1 MINEMNFREKF
12 SVLILSMGLILAILP
27 LSGNRSF
34 IVRPKALLN
43 EVLDEQSYFTVD
55 QVARFIV
62 SEDSTIQI
70 IDLRSP
76 GEFKTMNIPGS
87 INVPYSELL
96 NNDPGTYLKEGPNA
110 NILYSNGDIYSNSAL
125 AIIKGLNYNN
135 TFVMKG
141 GLNEWF
147 NIVMNSSFS
156 GDKITA
162 RENAIFET
170 RNRARDIFIE
180 MNSMPDSL
188 KLKFFEAKHLAR
200 KKLDG
205 GCE

>member
-1 MINEMNFREKF
+1 MNFREKF
-12 SVLILSMGLILAILP
+12 SVVIICMGLILAILP

-34 IVRPKALLN
+34 IVSPKTLLTD
-43 EVLDEQSYFTVD
+43 VLDEQSYFTVD

-62 SEDSTIQI
+62 SEDSAIQI

-76 GEFKTMNIPGS
+76 EEFKNMNIPGS

-96 NNDPGTYLKEGPNA
+96 NSDPGTYLKEGSNI
-110 NILYSNGDIYSNSAL
+110 NILYSNGDIFSNSAL
-125 AIIKGLNYNN
+125 AVTKGLNYKN
-135 TFVMKG
+135 TYVMKG

-147 NIVMNSSFS
+147 NIVMNSSFR
-156 GDKITA
+156 GDIISA
-162 RENAIFET
+162 RENALYET
-170 RNRARDIFIE
+170 RTRARNIFIE
-180 MNSMPDSL
+180 MNSLPDSL